1 MGSGPSNPEP
11 RVLQALTTAPIAPD
25 DPAFCALLDD
35 VSEFGRVVLE
45 RKTNPSDLV
54 AMRGI
59 ADDLKQSVSYSIPM
73 RQVLLH
79 LLFPDNFELVKA
91 GSSLRLQIFS
101 NEEKIGQLEVGRG
114 SLYWNGRNRKSRER
128 VDWSRFADMMD
139 ELAYGK

>member
-1 MGSGPSNPEP
+1 MRLALARASPYIDVMTRRKGTGAKPRTRARATVRKRPERNRANPW
-11 RVLQALTTAPIAPD
+11 RH
-25 DPAFCALLDD
+25 
-35 VSEFGRVVLE
+35 VVKAQL
-45 RKTNPSDLV
+45 
-54 AMRGI
+54 A
-59 ADDLKQSVSYSIPM
+59 
-73 RQVLLH
+73 
-79 LLFPDNFELVKA
+79 NFELVKA

>member
-1 MGSGPSNPEP
+1 MGRHTP
-11 RVLQALTTAPIAPD
+11 RIIP
-25 DPAFCALLDD
+25 CHGD
-35 VSEFGRVVLE
+35 VRLAAAGASPL
-45 RKTNPSDLV
+45 
-54 AMRGI
+54 
-59 ADDLKQSVSYSIPM
+59 PM
-73 RQVLLH
+73 RLALARASPYIDVMTRRKDTGAKRHTRARATVRKRPARKHANPWRHVVKAQLA
-79 LLFPDNFELVKA
+79 NFELVKA

>member
-1 MGSGPSNPEP
+1 MPSRRPP
-11 RVLQALTTAPIAPD
+11 RRCRRVLLPIRLALAPASPYIGVMTRRKGTGAKRAPRARVAVRKR
-25 DPAFCALLDD
+25 PARKHANPW
-35 VSEFGRVVLE
+35 RHVVKAQL
-45 RKTNPSDLV
+45 
-54 AMRGI
+54 A
-59 ADDLKQSVSYSIPM
+59 
-73 RQVLLH
+73 
-79 LLFPDNFELVKA
+79 NFELVKA

>member
-1 MGSGPSNPEP
+1 MRLALARASPYIDVMTRRKGTGAKRRARATVRKRPPRKRANPW
-11 RVLQALTTAPIAPD
+11 RH
-25 DPAFCALLDD
+25 
-35 VSEFGRVVLE
+35 VVKAQL
-45 RKTNPSDLV
+45 
-54 AMRGI
+54 A
-59 ADDLKQSVSYSIPM
+59 
-73 RQVLLH
+73 
-79 LLFPDNFELVKA
+79 NFELVKA